1 MFKTVSVAVIAS
13 AMAMSANAQDA
24 GSTYYVEVGASSIEF
39 LDEDFGTLNLGVG
52 YNFNRNFAVEG
63 NLAFGV
69 TEKTYDFDGD
79 EIKAKVD
86 YTLGVYAVGSLPVSE
101 NVDLLGRIGF
111 VKGQFKVSGFGVSAS
126 EDDSGPALGVG
137 VRYFPNG
144 GVHGVRADYTR
155 YEFDDVDGQF
165 IQVSYVRRF

>member
-1 MFKTVSVAVIAS
+1 MFKIVSVAVIAS
-13 AMAMSANAQDA
+13 AMAMSAHAQDA
-24 GSTYYVEVGASSIEF
+24 GSKYYVEAGASSIEF
-39 LDEDFGTLNLGVG
+39 LDEDFGTLNIGGG
-52 YNFNRNFAVEG
+52 YNLNRYFAVEG

-69 TEKTYDFDGD
+69 TEKTYDIGGTD
-79 EIKAKVD
+79 IKAKVD
-86 YTLGVYAVGSLPVSE
+86 YTLGAYAVGSLPVSE
-101 NVDLLGRIGF
+101 NVDLLGRVGF
-111 VKGQFKVSGFGVSAS
+111 MKGQFKVSGFGAS
-126 EDDSGPALGVG
+126 EKVDDTGPAFGVG